1 MNSFFPFQARTLL
14 VTTGALLLL
23 FLPQLLDLAGQDYLL
38 SLATRALIYSLAAA
52 SLNLILGY
60 GGMVSLGHAA
70 FIGIGAYTVAILA
83 HHSYEA
89 TPVFSFLP
97 HVQGTEQALIVWP
110 LAALLAA
117 FFALL
122 TGAISLRTRG
132 MHFIMITLAFA
143 QMLYFLFTSLDTY
156 GGSDGMSLYGRN
168 TLPGIDLG
176 SDVQFYYC
184 CLVLVVVF
192 LLFMQR
198 TVFSRFGRVLMGSR
212 DNEVR
217 VQVLGLSPFGYR
229 LTSYCIAGA
238 AAGVAGALLANQG
251 EFVSPG
257 MMHWT
262 RSGEI
267 LVMVILGGMARLTG
281 PLIGAFALLFLEEY
295 LAMLTEHWMIL
306 LGPVLILV
314 VLFARGGIHGLL
326 FDHFIS
332 TRRHDANGR

>member
-1 MNSFFPFQARTLL
+1 
-14 VTTGALLLL
+14 
-23 FLPQLLDLAGQDYLL
+23 
-38 SLATRALIYSLAAA
+38 
-52 SLNLILGY
+52 
-60 GGMVSLGHAA
+60 
-70 FIGIGAYTVAILA
+70 
-83 HHSYEA
+83 
-89 TPVFSFLP
+89 
-97 HVQGTEQALIVWP
+97 
-110 LAALLAA
+110 
-117 FFALL
+117 
-122 TGAISLRTRG
+122 
-132 MHFIMITLAFA
+132 
-143 QMLYFLFTSLDTY
+143 
-156 GGSDGMSLYGRN
+156 
-168 TLPGIDLG
+168 
-176 SDVQFYYC
+176 
-184 CLVLVVVF
+184 
-192 LLFMQR
+192 
-198 TVFSRFGRVLMGSR
+198 MGSR

-295 LAMLTEHWMIL
+295 LAMLTEHWMVL

-326 FDHFIS
+326 FDRFNSI
-332 TRRHDANGR
+332 RRHDANGN